1 MSSELEFRRPIVGE
15 TATSTRSLRDSLA
28 DLQAERPESD
38 HRSLT
43 YLPATTQKLIY
54 AAEKLSRDFTETP
67 APLRTARLAALI
79 DEVVSNLVPLM
90 AAEERVLCPHL
101 ALPLVDALEEDHREV
116 RRLVERLNMLLE
128 NLERS
133 IGPAPQ
139 TGLVLTALL
148 QLTRALGGLLSR
160 QGAALDHLDEI
171 LSFDELAHLA
181 ATLDAAAIDARER
194 TMLIVRPEIP
204 PTASTV
210 LRHRPD
216 LTAAYAMSLAEHDR
230 RSHRGAAP
238 TVAEE
243 PSRARA

>member
-67 APLRTARLAALI
+67 APLRTPRLAALI
-79 DEVVSNLVPLM
+79 DDVVSNLVPLM
-90 AAEERVLCPHL
+90 AAEERVLYPHL

-139 TGLVLTALL
+139 IGLVLTALL

-171 LSFDELAHLA
+171 LSFDEPARP
-181 ATLDAAAIDARER
+181 AREIGVADDVDR
-194 TMLIVRPEIP
+194 AAGN
-204 PTASTV
+204 TAHRIHGPASST
-210 LRHRPD
+210 RPD
-216 LTAAYAMSLAEHDR
+216 R
-230 RSHRGAAP
+230 RLCDEPRRTRPSIASRRCADGSGGAL
-238 TVAEE
+238 
-243 PSRARA
+243 